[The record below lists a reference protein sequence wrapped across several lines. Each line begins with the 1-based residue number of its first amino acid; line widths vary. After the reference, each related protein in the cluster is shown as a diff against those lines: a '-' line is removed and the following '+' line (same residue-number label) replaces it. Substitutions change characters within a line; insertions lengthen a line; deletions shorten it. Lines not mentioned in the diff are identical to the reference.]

1 MGGPGKQL
9 KYSSERAVFSKSD
22 PGALQREGEELVPR
36 NIAGDTGKKEVSLH
50 PSSSFGCCR
59 KGRVGTA
66 GQILTSFSKTSSAPL
81 LPFASPSF
89 LLSPP
94 QIIWIFASW
103 PLLFPYPPI
112 LHKPYVWAGLQEW
125 GLARAPE

>member
-1 MGGPGKQL
+1 MGGPGKQP
-9 KYSSERAVFSKSD
+9 KYSSEQAVFSKSD
-22 PGALQREGEELVPR
+22 PGVSQREGEGLVPR
-36 NIAGDTGKKEVSLH
+36 NIAGDTGKKVSLH
-50 PSSSFGCCR
+50 PSSFRCCR

-103 PLLFPYPPI
+103 PLLFPFPPI
-112 LHKPYVWAGLQEW
+112 LHKPYVCAGLQEG